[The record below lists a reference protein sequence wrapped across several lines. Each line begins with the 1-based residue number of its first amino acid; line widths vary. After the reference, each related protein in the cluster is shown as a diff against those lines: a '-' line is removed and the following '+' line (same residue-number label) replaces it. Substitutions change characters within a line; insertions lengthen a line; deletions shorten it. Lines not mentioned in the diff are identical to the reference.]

1 MHFMYQQFTEMR
13 NDYPP
18 LLVALT
24 KFRRQTTEQINLFP
38 FLNGNSLCS
47 ILMQLPF

>member
-24 KFRRQTTEQINLFP
+24 KFRRQMTEQIFSR
-38 FLNGNSLCS
+38 FLTV
-47 ILMQLPF
+47 ILSAIY